1 MKLMSYEKDGQTS
14 FGLAREDGVVD
25 LAGRLDPAHQRIQD
39 ILGADIVARLKQFE
53 TAPIDHKFEDIRF
66 LPPIPRPDRLI
77 CIGLNYK
84 THVDEA
90 RRVRGPMIDT
100 PTYPMVFFRNPA
112 SQVGHREEIVRP
124 KVSEQYDFEGE
135 VAVIIGRGGRH
146 IPAEQALEH
155 VAGYSCYNDGSIRD
169 YQRHSTQWGP
179 GKNFDRSGSFGPW
192 IMTSDEIPDPTKMVL
207 ITRLNGE
214 EMQHASVGDLIFDVP
229 ALIAYCST
237 VMTLVPGDVIVSG
250 TTGGVGGARVPPVWL
265 KPGDTL
271 EVEVQP
277 VGVLRNDVV
286 AEAE

>member
-1 MKLMSYEKDGQTS
+1 MKLMSYEKNGKAS
-14 FGLAREDGVVD
+14 FGLALADGVVD

-39 ILGADIVARLKQFE
+39 ILDPDTIAQLRQFENAPVDHRFADIN
-53 TAPIDHKFEDIRF
+53 F
-66 LPPIPRPDRLI
+66 LPPIPDPARLI

-90 RRVRGPMIDT
+90 RKLRGPSIDT
-100 PTYPMVFFRNPA
+100 PSYPMVFFRNPA
-112 SQVGHREEIVRP
+112 AQVGHGDAIVRP
-124 KVSEQYDFEGE
+124 KVSEQFDFEGE
-135 VAVIIGRGGRH
+135 VAVIIGKAGRH
-146 IPAEQALEH
+146 IAAEQALQH

-169 YQRHSTQWGP
+169 YQRHSSQWGP

-192 IMTSDEIPDPTKMVL
+192 IMTSDEIPDPSKMVL

-237 VMTLVPGDVIVSG
+237 VMTLQPGDVIVSG
-250 TTGGVGGARVPPVWL
+250 TTGGVGGARVPPVWM

-277 VGVLRNDVV
+277 VGVLRNPVV

>member
-1 MKLMSYEKDGQTS
+1 MKLISYEKDGRAS
-14 FGLAREDGVVD
+14 FGLAREDGIVD
-25 LAGRLDPAHQRIQD
+25 LAGRLDPAHRRIQD
-39 ILGADIVARLKQFE
+39 ILGAETLASLKQFE
-53 TAPIDHKFEDIRF
+53 TVPIDHRFEDIRF
-66 LPPIPRPDRLI
+66 LPPIPRPERLI

-112 SQVGHREEIVRP
+112 SHVGHREEIVRP

-135 VAVIIGRGGRH
+135 VAVIIGKGGRH
-146 IPAEQALEH
+146 IPAERALEH

-192 IMTSDEIPDPTKMVL
+192 ITTSDEIPDPSKMVL

-286 AEAE
+286 AEPE